1 MSDARQHIL
10 NNIRTALHRSALSA
24 AETVQLTQR
33 LAEHPRGIIPQRDVL
48 NHADLLEL
56 FVREAEKSAA
66 SVERLESFNSIPQSI
81 VQLLRQENL
90 GDALRV
96 ATDAIVSQI
105 NWQDAPNLIVNY
117 GAADNEDKA
126 TLTSC
131 LCGIAETGT
140 LVLLSSPTSPTL
152 LNFLPEVH
160 IVLLSTQ
167 HIVAAYEDAWDLVR
181 QQDALP
187 RTVNFITGPSRTADI
202 EQKMLMGIH
211 GPKKLHIILYE
222 KGNAL

>member
-1 MSDARQHIL
+1 MA
-10 NNIRTALHRSALSA
+10 
-24 AETVQLTQR
+24 
-33 LAEHPRGIIPQRDVL
+33 
-48 NHADLLEL
+48 
-56 FVREAEKSAA
+56 
-66 SVERLESFNSIPQSI
+66 
-81 VQLLRQENL
+81 
-90 GDALRV
+90 DALRV

>member
-126 TLTSC
+126 CTT
-131 LCGIAETGT
+131 
-140 LVLLSSPTSPTL
+140 
-152 LNFLPEVH
+152 
-160 IVLLSTQ
+160 
-167 HIVAAYEDAWDLVR
+167 
-181 QQDALP
+181 
-187 RTVNFITGPSRTADI
+187 
-202 EQKMLMGIH
+202 
-211 GPKKLHIILYE
+211 
-222 KGNAL
+222 